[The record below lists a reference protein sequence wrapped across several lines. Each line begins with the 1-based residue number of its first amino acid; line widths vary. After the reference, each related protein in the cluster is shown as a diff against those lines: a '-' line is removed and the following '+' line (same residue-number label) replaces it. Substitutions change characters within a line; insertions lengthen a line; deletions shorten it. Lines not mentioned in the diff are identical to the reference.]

1 MTNVHNMIF
10 PFLFYFI
17 VSIWCLSLPTTIAFY
32 PLYSTH
38 AFFAI
43 DVTNNTI
50 PSLRLAAVLEEE
62 KWKDFRK
69 YLRNKNEKRMFRH
82 MFSFGICRT
91 LLLLMLLIQLES
103 IPLWSS
109 IVFHHYKTLKEK
121 NLFAKHYAVA
131 FGFKIILKIFM
142 MIMIIQF

>member
-1 MTNVHNMIF
+1 MVKVKTLVTNAHNMIF
-10 PFLFYFI
+10 SFLFYFI
-17 VSIWCLSLPTTIAFY
+17 VSIWCLSLPTTIVFY
-32 PLYSTH
+32 LLYSTH
-38 AFFAI
+38 TYFAI

-69 YLRNKNEKRMFRH
+69 YLRNQNEKRMFRYL
-82 MFSFGICRT
+82 FSFGICIT

-103 IPLWSS
+103 ILLWYS

-121 NLFAKHYAVA
+121 NLFARDYAVA
-131 FGFKIILKIFM
+131 FGFKIILKI
-142 MIMIIQF
+142 